1 MGRRYQKKEN
11 PQNKGGGRPS
21 IYTPE
26 LAQEICDKIRKGLSL
41 REIEKCE
48 GMPSIFAIWDWLDK
62 KEGFAKQYAQA
73 KTEQAE
79 LLADEIVA
87 IADEEMPRDAQGKI
101 DPAAVNQARLRVD
114 ARKWVAAKLLPKKYG
129 ESQTLRGD
137 AENPLIPSL
146 NLVINK

>member
-11 PQNKGGGRPS
+11 PQNGGGRPS
-21 IYTPE
+21 IYSEE
-26 LAQEICDKIRKGLSL
+26 LAREICDKIRKGLSL

-48 GMPSIFAIWDWLDK
+48 GMPSTFTIWNWLDTK
-62 KEGFAKQYAQA
+62 PEFSSQYAKA